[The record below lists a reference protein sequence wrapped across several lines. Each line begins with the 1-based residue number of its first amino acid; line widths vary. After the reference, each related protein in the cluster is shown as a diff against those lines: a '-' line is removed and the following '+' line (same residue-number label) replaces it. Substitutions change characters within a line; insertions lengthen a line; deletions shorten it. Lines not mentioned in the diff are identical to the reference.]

1 MWFKRFLLSLGVLK
15 LNMVKLPR
23 REEGAEFGFER
34 GGDRLLFVGVDS
46 LTGEASEEDVR
57 RFN

>member
-1 MWFKRFLLSLGVLK
+1 
-15 LNMVKLPR
+15 MVKLPR

-34 GGDRLLFVGVDS
+34 GGDRLLFEGVDS